1 MAESAH
7 GRRIGTGKITR
18 PVKRLRPGLV
28 NLEHRLLPDA
38 ADAYAAMAPVV
49 PLRRFQPLVREQDFH
64 QEIGLLE
71 INRVRLMSYVSAPA
85 LIRVEHASTVRL
97 AATFAGRR
105 LVRTP
110 SGVTAS
116 QAGGAVLF
124 PPGPDEASGSD
135 SVAVVAMQPEDL
147 ARAGAAMAGDREH
160 LARLVAMADGFR
172 SFQAHDLSPLQARQ
186 VHALLQ
192 HLDACLGCHPAL
204 PSQLGLDDVLLRM
217 VLSWLQPQLLEEQPA
232 DSQRIRERAG
242 RDSFDE
248 LIDYIRANLDQPLRL
263 SDLEARSHYSSR
275 ALQYAFRERLG
286 CTPRQWIRQQR
297 LEKAMGQL
305 QQGGQGCSIRAI
317 ALACGYRHMS
327 HFSSDFKQRFGL
339 SPSAARGGGETV
351 LVQVYPSRRVHG
363 RPSPSTRSAERPL
376 GRSCRG
382 VALPR

>member
-1 MAESAH
+1 MAEAAH
-7 GRRIGTGKITR
+7 GRWIAAGTITK

-49 PLRRFQPLVREQDFH
+49 SLRRFQPLVREQDFH

-71 INRVRLMSYVSAPA
+71 INRLQLMSYVSAPA
-85 LIRVEHASTVRL
+85 LISADHPSTVQL
-97 AATFAGRR
+97 IATFSGCRV
-105 LVRTP
+105 VRTP
-110 SGVTAS
+110 AGVTAS
-116 QAGGAVLF
+116 RAGGVVLL
-124 PPGPDEASGSD
+124 PPGPDEVSGSD
-135 SVAVVAMQPEDL
+135 SAVGFALRPEDL
-147 ARAGAAMAGDREH
+147 ARASAVIAGDGDR
-160 LARLVAMADGFR
+160 LARRAASADELSSFR
-172 SFQAHDLSPLQARQ
+172 AHELSPLQARQ

-192 HLDACLGCHPAL
+192 HLDACLGCHPSL
-204 PSQLGLDDVLLRM
+204 PAQLGLDDVLLRM
-217 VLSWLQPQLLEEQPA
+217 VVSWLQPQLLEEQP
-232 DSQRIRERAG
+232 DEQQRIRERAG

-263 SDLEARSHYSSR
+263 SDLEARSHYSKR

-297 LEKAMGQL
+297 LEQAMGQL
-305 QQGGQGCSIRAI
+305 QQGGQDRSIRAI

-339 SPSAARGGGETV
+339 SPSAARGGGV
-351 LVQVYPSRRVHG
+351 LVQVYPSRKVHG
-363 RPSPSTRSAERPL
+363 RSSPPSRSAERPL

>member
-1 MAESAH
+1 MAEAAH
-7 GRRIGTGKITR
+7 GRWIAAGKITR
-18 PVKRLRPGLV
+18 PVKRLRPGLAS
-28 NLEHRLLPDA
+28 LEHRLLPDA

-64 QEIGLLE
+64 QEIGLVQ
-71 INRVRLMSYVSAPA
+71 INRVQLMSYVSAPA
-85 LIRVEHASTVRL
+85 LIDVEHAATVRL

-116 QAGGAVLF
+116 RAGGTVLF

-135 SVAVVAMQPEDL
+135 SVAVLALEPEDL
-147 ARAGAAMAGDREH
+147 ARAAAAMAGDREH
-160 LARLVAMADGFR
+160 LARLVATAGGFR
-172 SFQAHDLSPLQARQ
+172 GFQAHELRPLQARQ

-192 HLDACLGCHPAL
+192 HLDTCLGCHPTL
-204 PSQLGLDDVLLRM
+204 PAQLGLDDLLLRM
-217 VLSWLQPQLLEEQPA
+217 VVSWLQPQLLEEQPA
-232 DSQRIRERAG
+232 EQQRIRERAG

-297 LEKAMGQL
+297 LEQAIGQL
-305 QQGGQGCSIRAI
+305 QQGGQDRSIRAI

-339 SPSAARGGGETV
+339 SPSAAKKQKKGGGSRRASTGV
-351 LVQVYPSRRVHG
+351 LVAKGSWASR
-363 RPSPSTRSAERPL
+363 SPDPQH
-376 GRSCRG
+376 
-382 VALPR
+382 